1 MTWLSDPRY
10 AHDKNAQNQQKM
22 SYSEN
27 RLYGLEDQPPVASA
41 MYAGFQHLL
50 AIFGG
55 ILTAPLLIALGMGL
69 GTAETTYVIS
79 AALIVS
85 GIATLLQIRQ
95 MGILGTGLLSIQ
107 GTSFAFIGPLVY
119 AYQTL
124 VVSMPADEA
133 LGLVFGST
141 AVCAVLTM
149 ILALF
154 VRNLRTIITSNV
166 AGATIILLGISL
178 IIATLQNIQRAFDG
192 AGGMAGDG
200 LIQLGLAALVFVVI
214 FVTSNLRHPWLK
226 LSSITLGLAAGVA
239 VSAALGMIDR
249 QTLTTAEALFLPQV
263 GRYPLAVDW
272 YVVALVMPIFL
283 VSAMESIGD
292 ITATNALSG
301 LDGEGDA
308 YWRRIRGGIMVGGLA
323 SLLAALISTFPS
335 TTFSQ
340 NNGVI
345 RLTGVCSRIVGYYVA
360 VFLVLLGCVPIVAAL
375 FQAIP
380 GVVVYGA
387 TLLMFGLVAVSGYR
401 VVQLSGPQTRD
412 WIVVTLAIV
421 LGYLVAL
428 NAEYATLLSDEVI
441 MVLQFP
447 VSTGGLLAIL
457 IDLVIPKQAGD
468 AGTSD

>member
-1 MTWLSDPRY
+1 
-10 AHDKNAQNQQKM
+10 
-22 SYSEN
+22 
-27 RLYGLEDQPPVASA
+27 
-41 MYAGFQHLL
+41 
-50 AIFGG
+50 
-55 ILTAPLLIALGMGL
+55 
-69 GTAETTYVIS
+69 
-79 AALIVS
+79 
-85 GIATLLQIRQ
+85 
-95 MGILGTGLLSIQ
+95 
-107 GTSFAFIGPLVY
+107 
-119 AYQTL
+119 
-124 VVSMPADEA
+124 
-133 LGLVFGST
+133 
-141 AVCAVLTM
+141 
-149 ILALF
+149 
-154 VRNLRTIITSNV
+154 
-166 AGATIILLGISL
+166 
-178 IIATLQNIQRAFDG
+178 
-192 AGGMAGDG
+192 
-200 LIQLGLAALVFVVI
+200 
-214 FVTSNLRHPWLK
+214 
-226 LSSITLGLAAGVA
+226 
-239 VSAALGMIDR
+239 
-249 QTLTTAEALFLPQV
+249 
-263 GRYPLAVDW
+263 
-272 YVVALVMPIFL
+272 
-283 VSAMESIGD
+283 
-292 ITATNALSG
+292 
-301 LDGEGDA
+301 
-308 YWRRIRGGIMVGGLA
+308 MVGGLA

-428 NAEYATLLSDEVI
+428 NAEYATFLSDEVI